1 MKTNTTNGQFR
12 HRSAEERKRIVQHP
26 MHTSWRFVSSS
37 KTVRLE
43 GVCGESE
50 TPTAALR
57 ARWPNIV
64 ASHTGHASSAKR
76 EISNSGPG
84 KACRSAPC
92 QIAEHRGTP
101 YWSRDE
107 RKKREAGNID
117 PLSLRLNERGHASAL
132 DARFRVRGNHGI
144 CPDVP
149 RECSNAM

>member
-101 YWSRDE
+101 YWSRVE
-107 RKKREAGNID
+107 RKKRDFQLWSRESMPQRSVPDCRTSWHPILVTRRAQK
-117 PLSLRLNERGHASAL
+117 ERGWQY
-132 DARFRVRGNHGI
+132 
-144 CPDVP
+144 
-149 RECSNAM
+149 